1 MVPTSI
7 PRRPR
12 SCAICLCAALVFSLS
27 VPRVAAYYSESA
39 ITVPPGFNVYD
50 VRQDEGSQRMHVV
63 LNVSGGDQVHPI
75 LYFTPK
81 QQQTSSGPDTFDVT
95 NHPCASAHD
104 ICCLKQFY
112 QTYGILDAPLLPGQV
127 CDSDGST
134 IESPSS
140 ENSNLAPLSFP
151 GALLGSKLFDGA
163 ESAYSAGMS
172 VSTEGTGSNRQ
183 VSLQFPIDY
192 LDQNTG
198 GGAHARV
205 SKTGE
210 NEWKYEFYVG
220 VVFISTRSDSA
231 GVFMNVMQHNIEFT
245 KSEYMFF
252 SVASQQERTPVQSVD
267 LFVHQGKSNDNRL
280 MQYVEFFMGYDK
292 SVYEQVSVTLPSIKY
307 AKAVSYEDAVWKLP
321 CGQPGFR
328 QGVNKSFYDDF
339 EDVAC
344 LPHDPHFCQ
353 CVGGRLWIPFDRE
366 DATEAHG
373 YISGPDFVN
382 VIFIQ
387 MMVELVTFDG
397 EVVLANVFASV
408 DLSSYPVLEHC
419 TTSITEFQ
427 SIADVIHVAAST
439 GVEGPTGTALSL
451 SENFDGGF
459 EEMGADGYEPAPSY
473 ASAAISMEFNM
484 GRYFKDD
491 FGRANEIQ
499 VDSLVVMNFLQDDG
513 TVYDAM
519 KASITSGQGFN
530 VVRSGEGAS
539 VELNIVPNIDAG
551 SCEKVESNDLSGV
564 NFNCMWRE
572 VINNGAVV
580 PAFEESVFFM
590 DTMAPHEKTQSAHE
604 AESMR
609 YTDFL
614 AWFDDTYQTG
624 TTPGSLRGR
633 DYLYSRCKAYDGKL
647 SEDVADIAFSEKQAY
662 TPLRPHGDYSCLF
675 IDPGYRWVSRAAE
688 QTVGSTYD
696 ISDKTIVAGI
706 VTIRGTNGVISGR
719 RLLTLD
725 GDGIKLRQLE
735 GADDEHGAD
744 STAQTR
750 QPRADASST
759 LADSAAAEAASLASL
774 READVP
780 SEESRYAAAMR
791 SVGRADGVSS
801 QGATGGH
808 VAHRR
813 MLNAKS
819 RIEERYAAQSA
830 RDAADAPRTE
840 SETKHFGSVGHGH
853 SHDARGAG
861 PRDATG
867 QHVPHRRMLENK
879 AQLEARYLR
888 SQEKYGPLA
897 PPSPRAAAAGT
908 RRLLAADGS
917 TADGTTAGGATDKEH
932 LEKLRTQPGNAVLSV
947 SNPGVDANVNIA
959 HMTGHSNASWQVF
972 SAEVQRDA
980 GVAWPL
986 FKGNMDM
993 MMMHA
998 GGNLGPGVRSSN
1010 ITGYHSLPRDAA
1022 ADGGRRLLQLV
1033 SADGFGATVR
1043 LNGILRMSAKFGALY
1058 AHMFK
1063 CMLAAGA
1070 GATFPITHLS
1080 AINETRACASQ
1091 SDASSET
1098 QAVVDALLG
1107 DCGFGAEKLS
1117 LAVCNRLYQPLV
1129 YTAPTVAF
1137 DWHHVADTG
1146 QEPVLFFS
1154 MEPGIEITPTN
1165 QVAAVYSARTNLA
1178 IVFSVPMDRILIE
1191 ARDAVAAGSA
1201 RRLLAASKKVFHVWI
1216 YGDTGNRGNGVTFPP
1231 AGATPADVYAAQRD
1245 NVVQS
1250 LAGVL
1255 GDVRVPET
1263 PETAGTGFSLRATM
1277 PRLKRYAM
1285 VVQVDVT
1292 GDPVRGYRTS
1302 NAAEIVEITREQ
1314 VGVALSVDLLDL
1326 RVLTS
1331 FELLDTNT
1339 IRIAIEARFDS
1350 AAAARTHVA
1359 RMRTLAP
1366 AAAAQ
1371 IKSKLVDWFI
1381 TPTGSQ
1387 NWIKSVEMPVSTIN
1401 TLFDGTVGGGGGG
1414 AEADEPGE
1422 GLGAGAIAAIVLTC
1436 CVVVLL
1442 LLERAGVLKAVWVY
1456 FGKPGES
1463 APVVQERPPANVP
1476 HDGHPTA
1483 HPETLFGPLHG
1494 APGSLPGKSLTPVMP
1509 VAPRGAYNIH
1519 DRQWQLARQPYQALS
1534 LYDMDTNV
1542 PVGAFAPQHVYGR
1555 GGV

>member
-163 ESAYSAGMS
+163 ESAYSPGMS
-172 VSTEGTGSNRQ
+172 VSTEGTGSNRE
-183 VSLQFPIDY
+183 VTLQFPIDY

-307 AKAVSYEDAVWKLP
+307 AKAASYEDAVWKLP

-624 TTPGSLRGR
+624 TMPESLRGR

-1080 AINETRACASQ
+1080 AISETRACASQ
-1091 SDASSET
+1091 SDAGSET
-1098 QAVVDALLG
+1098 QAVTEALLG
-1107 DCGFGAEKLS
+1107 DCGFGAEKLG
-1117 LAVCNRLYQPLV
+1117 LALCNKLYQPLV

-1137 DWHHVADTG
+1137 DWYHVAGTG
-1146 QEPVLFFS
+1146 AQPVVFFT
-1154 MEPGIEITPTN
+1154 MQPGIEITPIN
-1165 QVAAVYSARTNLA
+1165 EAAAVYSARTNLA
-1178 IVFSVPMDRILIE
+1178 VVFSVPMDRILIE
-1191 ARDAVAAGSA
+1191 SRDDVGAAAVPA
-1201 RRLLAASKKVFHVWI
+1201 RRLLAASRKVFFVWI
-1216 YGDTGNRGNGVTFPP
+1216 YGDDGNRGNGVTFPP
-1231 AGATPADVYAAQRD
+1231 AGATPNDVYAAQRE

-1255 GDVRVPET
+1255 GDVGVDEA
-1263 PETAGTGFSLRATM
+1263 PETASTGFTLRPTM
-1277 PRLKRYAM
+1277 PRLKRFATVM
-1285 VVQVDVT
+1285 QVDVSMSSPASLPAT
-1292 GDPVRGYRTS
+1292 GTATMLEIIKQQVAR
-1302 NAAEIVEITREQ
+1302 AATVSQLE
-1314 VGVALSVDLLDL
+1314 L
-1326 RVLTS
+1326 RVLAT
-1331 FELLDTNT
+1331 FVLLGTDTT
-1339 IRIAIEARFDS
+1339 RVMLEMRSDS
-1350 AAAARTHVA
+1350 AAATRAHVSLLRDLADRTA
-1359 RMRTLAP
+1359 S
-1366 AAAAQ
+1366 Q
-1371 IKSKLVDWFI
+1371 IQTKLVDAFLVGQQAGWGNTI
-1381 TPTGSQ
+1381 KHVHIPTSS
-1387 NWIKSVEMPVSTIN
+1387 IK
-1401 TLFDGTVGGGGGG
+1401 TLFDGTVGTPRQ
-1414 AEADEPGE
+1414 APEASAG
-1422 GLGAGAIAAIVLTC
+1422 GLGAGAVVGIVAACL
-1436 CVVVLL
+1436 VVVLAIARL
-1442 LLERAGVLKAVWVY
+1442 VFVWRARGDDAARAAPTAKLDEQE
-1456 FGKPGES
+1456 PS
-1463 APVVQERPPANVP
+1463 APPVVEHVAHPIEHRYGMQRQVVQ
-1476 HDGHPTA
+1476 
-1483 HPETLFGPLHG
+1483 
-1494 APGSLPGKSLTPVMP
+1494 
-1509 VAPRGAYNIH
+1509 
-1519 DRQWQLARQPYQALS
+1519 QPYQALPA
-1534 LYDMDTNV
+1534 YDTYDTMSNV
-1542 PVGAFAPQHVYGR
+1542 GPFARPRHVQ
-1555 GGV
+1555 GVLSRV

>member
-1 MVPTSI
+1 
-7 PRRPR
+7 
-12 SCAICLCAALVFSLS
+12 
-27 VPRVAAYYSESA
+27 
-39 ITVPPGFNVYD
+39 
-50 VRQDEGSQRMHVV
+50 
-63 LNVSGGDQVHPI
+63 
-75 LYFTPK
+75 
-81 QQQTSSGPDTFDVT
+81 
-95 NHPCASAHD
+95 
-104 ICCLKQFY
+104 
-112 QTYGILDAPLLPGQV
+112 
-127 CDSDGST
+127 
-134 IESPSS
+134 
-140 ENSNLAPLSFP
+140 
-151 GALLGSKLFDGA
+151 
-163 ESAYSAGMS
+163 
-172 VSTEGTGSNRQ
+172 
-183 VSLQFPIDY
+183 
-192 LDQNTG
+192 
-198 GGAHARV
+198 
-205 SKTGE
+205 
-210 NEWKYEFYVG
+210 
-220 VVFISTRSDSA
+220 VFISTRTDSA
-231 GVFMNVMQHNIEFT
+231 GVRTQVVQHNIEFT
-245 KSEYMFF
+245 KSQYMFF
-252 SVASQQERTPVQSVD
+252 SVASEQERTPVQSVD
-267 LFVHQGKSNDNRL
+267 IFVHQGKTSDNRL
-280 MQYVEFFMGYDK
+280 MQYVEFFMGYDRAL
-292 SVYEQVSVTLPSIKY
+292 YNQVSVTLPSIKY
-307 AKAVSYEDAVWKLP
+307 AKAETYETADWKLP
-321 CGQPGFR
+321 CGETGFR
-328 QGVNKSFYDDF
+328 QGANRSFYDDF
-339 EDVAC
+339 ENLAC
-344 LPHDPHFCQ
+344 LPQEPHFCE
-353 CVGGRLWIPFDRE
+353 CVSGRLWIPFDQR
-366 DATEAHG
+366 DATEEHG
-373 YISGPDFVN
+373 YIAGPDFEN
-382 VIFIQ
+382 VIFFQ
-387 MMVELVTFDG
+387 MMVELMPVDPDS
-397 EVVLANVFASV
+397 EMVAANVFASV

-419 TTSITEFQ
+419 TTSVTEFQ
-427 SIADVIHVAAST
+427 SVADVMHVSAAT
-439 GVEGPTGTALSL
+439 GIEGATGTPLQL
-451 SENFDGGF
+451 SENFTGGV
-459 EEMGADGYEPAPSY
+459 EEMGADPDTKPSY
-473 ASAAISMEFNM
+473 GSAAISMEFNM
-484 GRYFKDD
+484 GRYFMDD
-491 FGRANEIQ
+491 YGRANQMHI
-499 VDSLVVMNFLQDDG
+499 DSLVVMNFLADDG
-513 TVYDAM
+513 VVYDAM
-519 KASITSGQGFN
+519 KRSIAAGQGFA
-530 VVRSGEGAS
+530 VVRTEEAGQ
-539 VELNIVPNIDAG
+539 VRLNLAPNVDAG
-551 SCEKVESNDLSGV
+551 SCEQVEGQDLTGV

-572 VINNGAVV
+572 VINNGEVRPV
-580 PAFEESVFFM
+580 FQESVFLM
-590 DTMAPHEKTQSAHE
+590 DTMAARTDTQAEHE
-604 AESMR
+604 AR
-609 YTDFL
+609 PGPYGDFL
-614 AWFDDTYQTG
+614 EWFDKSYRTG
-624 TTPGSLRGR
+624 TTPDHPRGR
-633 DYLYSRCKAYDGKL
+633 DYLYSRCKGYDGKL
-647 SEDVADIAFSEKQAY
+647 SDNVDEIAYSPKTAY

-675 IDPGYRWVSRAAE
+675 IDPGYRWVSRAAG
-688 QTVGSTYD
+688 QTVDSSYD

-706 VTIRGTNGVISGR
+706 VTIRSTEGVISGR
-719 RLLTLD
+719 RLLTMD
-725 GDGIKLRQLE
+725 GDGMKLRQLD
-735 GADDEHGAD
+735 GDDDEDGAA
-744 STAQTR
+744 TAPP
-750 QPRADASST
+750 PRRALGGASA
-759 LADSAAAEAASLASL
+759 LADSAAAVSAL
-774 READVP
+774 READLS
-780 SEESRYAAAMR
+780 SEESRYATVM
-791 SVGRADGVSS
+791 
-801 QGATGGH
+801 QGMERQRLLGD
-808 VAHRR
+808 
-813 MLNAKS
+813 AKS
-819 RIEERYAAQSA
+819 RIEGTTFAQGGDRAAASA
-830 RDAADAPRTE
+830 AAADAPARVQ
-840 SETKHFGSVGHGH
+840 SDVKRFSSVDPG
-853 SHDARGAG
+853 AVRGAG

-867 QHVPHRRMLENK
+867 RHVPHRHMLDDR
-879 AQLEARYLR
+879 ARLEERYLR
-888 SQEKYGPLA
+888 SQEKYGPP
-897 PPSPRAAAAGT
+897 PPSPTRAAAAGT
-908 RRLLAADGS
+908 RRLLDAD
-917 TADGTTAGGATDKEH
+917 AGGGGGRRSTDGGGDFNR
-932 LEKLRTQPGNAVLSV
+932 LRTQPANAVV
-947 SNPGVDANVNIA
+947 TVANAGVDANVNIA
-959 HMTGHSNASWQVF
+959 HITGHANASWQVF
-972 SAEVQRDA
+972 TAEVHRA
-980 GVAWPL
+980 PSVPWAL
-986 FKGNMDM
+986 FRANLDM
-993 MMMHA
+993 MMRQA
-998 GGNLGPGVRSSN
+998 GGNLGPGVQSSN
-1010 ITGYHSLPRDAA
+1010 ITGYSSTAPRAA
-1022 ADGGRRLLQLV
+1022 STGVRRLLQLV
-1033 SADGFGATVR
+1033 SADGLGATVR
-1043 LNGILRMSAKFGALY
+1043 LSGILKMSAKFGALY

-1456 FGKPGES
+1456 FGKPGQS